1 VVARRGRTA
10 LTAVLVVVG
19 IAIGVIVA
27 VLVAINLIPNHP
39 PIAGEQRCVATAAG
53 NSVAVDTEQVQ
64 NAAIIA
70 GVAVRR
76 GLAPRAASIA
86 LTTAYQES
94 NLRNLDHGD
103 RDSVGLFQQRPSMG
117 WGSRKKLMD
126 PYYATNRFYDALLKI
141 HGWQHADITEIAQKI
156 QISGYPE
163 AYRAHES
170 DGRIL
175 ASVLTGQS
183 PAELRCLIRDRQGG
197 DASGLAKAL
206 HKTYKITVKPDGAST
221 GSGHGQVITITA
233 KSSARAWV
241 YAEFA
246 LANARDHG
254 VTTVQVDGKV
264 FTISR
269 MELAGW
275 HAAKKPLH
283 HHTVRITLR

>member
-1 VVARRGRTA
+1 MARRRRTA
-10 LTAVLVVVG
+10 ATALLTVVG
-19 IAIGVIVA
+19 IAIGVVVA
-27 VLVAINLIPNHP
+27 VLVVIHLIPNHP
-39 PIAGEQRCVATAAG
+39 PIPGEQRCVATAAG
-53 NSVAVDTEQVQ
+53 NSVAVDTEQIQ
-64 NAAIIA
+64 NASIIA

-117 WGSRKKLMD
+117 WGTRKQLED
-126 PYYATNRFYDALLKI
+126 PYYAANRFYDALLKI
-141 HGWQHADITEIAQKI
+141 HGWQDADITEIAQKI
-156 QISGYPE
+156 QISGYPD

-183 PAELRCLIRDRQGG
+183 PAGLRCLIRDRRSG
-197 DASGLAKAL
+197 DAAGLAKAL
-206 HKTYKITVKPDGAST
+206 HKTYKITAKPADPST
-221 GSGHGQVITITA
+221 SSGGSRVITITA
-233 KSSARAWV
+233 KTNAATWS

-254 VTTVQVDGKV
+254 VTKVQVGSKQ
-264 FTISR
+264 FAIST
-269 MELAGW
+269 MDLASW
-275 HAAKKPLH
+275 KKAKDPLH
-283 HHTVRITLR
+283 RHTVRITVG

>member
-1 VVARRGRTA
+1 M
-10 LTAVLVVVG
+10 LVVVG
-19 IAIGVIVA
+19 IAIGVVVA
-27 VLVAINLIPNHP
+27 VLVVIHLIPNHP
-39 PIAGEQRCVATAAG
+39 PIPGEQRCVATADG

-64 NAAIIA
+64 NASIIA

-117 WGSRKKLMD
+117 WGSRKKLQD
-126 PYYATNRFYDALLKI
+126 PYYASNRFYDALLKI
-141 HGWQHADITEIAQKI
+141 HGWQKADITQIAQKI

-183 PAELRCLIRDRQGG
+183 PAGLRCLIRDRQGG
-197 DASGLAKAL
+197 DAAGLAQAL
-206 HKTYKITVKPDGAST
+206 HKTYKITAKPDGPST
-221 GSGHGQVITITA
+221 SPAHGQGITITA
-233 KSSARAWV
+233 KSAERAWV

-254 VTTVQVDGKV
+254 VTKVQVDDNL

-269 MELAGW
+269 VDLASW
-275 HAAKKPLH
+275 RPAKDPLH
-283 HHTVRITLR
+283 HHTVRITVR